1 MMTITTA
8 GPYDRSVY
16 PTAAASW
23 EKGRAAG
30 IHDGY
35 DEGYLRGRAN
45 AIVARTKA
53 TFPFRSIHVLYVVSG
68 KGLPYS
74 PLDEAVITTLQS
86 MTAQVTVTDPRQP
99 VADIAA
105 QLRPNLML
113 ALDGMDLPLE
123 QVAAVRQLGI
133 TTAVWLTDDPYYTDM
148 TTKIVT
154 HYDHVFTL
162 EMNCIELYRQLGCSS
177 VHYLPFGAFP
187 THYFPLSSPVPA
199 KHEISFTGSAYWN
212 RIYFF
217 NPIMPQL
224 TARNIKINGI
234 WWDRLPDYQ
243 SYGDKIELGRWMSP
257 NETNDLYNGS
267 KIMINLHRSH
277 QDDSVNNN
285 ALKLPAASP
294 NPRTFEICA
303 CGTLQLTDTRDDL
316 ARFYKPGEEIE
327 TYNSQQE
334 LLEKIEFYL
343 THEKERRE
351 IALRALERTLREH
364 TYGHRVN
371 QLLSIASP

>member
-1 MMTITTA
+1 MTISTT
-8 GPYDRSVY
+8 GPYDPAVHQ
-16 PTAAASW
+16 TAAASW
-23 EKGRAAG
+23 ERGRIAG
-30 IHDGY
+30 VHDGY

-45 AIVARTKA
+45 AIVGRMKA
-53 TFPFRSIHVLYVVSG
+53 VFPFRQIHVLYVVSG

-99 VADIAA
+99 VGDIAA

-123 QVAAVRQLGI
+123 QVTAVRQLGI
-133 TTAVWLTDDPYYTDM
+133 PTAIWLTDDPYYTDT

-154 HYDHVFTL
+154 NYDYVFTL
-162 EMNCIELYRQLGCSS
+162 EMNCLELYRQLGCTS
-177 VHYLPFGAFP
+177 VHYLPFGAFL
-187 THYFPLSSPVPA
+187 THYFPLSSPASVRR
-199 KHEISFTGSAYWN
+199 EIGFTGSAYWN

-224 TARNIKINGI
+224 MARNIKINGI

-257 NETNDLYNGS
+257 VETNDSYNGS
-267 KIMINLHRSH
+267 KIVINLHRSH

-285 ALKLPAASP
+285 SLKIPGASP
-294 NPRTFEICA
+294 NPRTFEISA
-303 CGTLQLTDTRDDL
+303 SGTLQLTDTRDDL

-327 TYNSQQE
+327 TYSSQQE
-334 LLEKIEFYL
+334 LLEKVEFYL
-343 THEKERRE
+343 THEKERHE

-364 TYGHRVN
+364 TYGHRID
-371 QLLSIASP
+371 QLLSVIFP

>member
-1 MMTITTA
+1 MTISKTGPFDPATT
-8 GPYDRSVY
+8 
-16 PTAAASW
+16 SW
-23 EKGRAAG
+23 EKGRVAG
-30 IHDGY
+30 TNDGY

-45 AIVARTKA
+45 AILARTKA
-53 TFPFRSIHVLYVVSG
+53 VFPFRQIHVLYVVSG

-99 VADIAA
+99 VGDIAA

-123 QVAAVRQLGI
+123 QVTTVRQLGI
-133 TTAVWLTDDPYYTDM
+133 PTAIWLTDDPYYTDT

-154 HYDHVFTL
+154 NYDYVFTL
-162 EMNCIELYRQLGCSS
+162 EMNCMELYRQLGCSS
-177 VHYLPFGAFP
+177 VHYLPFGAFL
-187 THYFPLSSPVPA
+187 THYFPLSSPASVRR
-199 KHEISFTGSAYWN
+199 EIGFTGSAYWN

-224 TARNIKINGI
+224 MARNIKINGI

-257 NETNDLYNGS
+257 VETNDTYNGS
-267 KIMINLHRSH
+267 KIVINLHRSH

-285 ALKLPAASP
+285 ALKIPGASP
-294 NPRTFEICA
+294 NPRTFEISA
-303 CGTLQLTDTRDDL
+303 SGTLQLTDTRDDL

-327 TYNSQQE
+327 TYSSQQE
-334 LLEKIEFYL
+334 LLEKVEFYL

-364 TYGHRVN
+364 TYGHRID
-371 QLLSIASP
+371 QLLSVVFP

>member
-1 MMTITTA
+1 MTISTT
-8 GPYDRSVY
+8 GPYDPAVHQ
-16 PTAAASW
+16 TAAASW
-23 EKGRAAG
+23 EKGRTAG
-30 IHDGY
+30 LHDGY

-53 TFPFRSIHVLYVVSG
+53 VFPFRQIHVLYVVSG

-74 PLDEAVITTLQS
+74 PLDEAVIHTLQS
-86 MTAQVTVTDPRQP
+86 MTAQVSVTDPRQP
-99 VADIAA
+99 VGDIAA

-113 ALDGMDLPLE
+113 ALDGMDLPME

-133 TTAVWLTDDPYYTDM
+133 TTAIWLTDDPYYTDT
-148 TTKIVT
+148 TTKIVP

-162 EMNCIELYRQLGCSS
+162 EMNCLELYRQLGCSS

-187 THYFPLSSPVPA
+187 THYFPLSSPVSA
-199 KHEISFTGSAYWN
+199 RHEIGFTGSAYWN

-224 TARNIKINGI
+224 AARNIKINGI

-243 SYGDKIELGRWMSP
+243 SYGDKIEVGRWMSP

-294 NPRTFEICA
+294 NLRTFEICA

-327 TYNSQQE
+327 TYSSQQE

-343 THEKERRE
+343 SHEKERRE

-364 TYGHRVN
+364 TYGHRIDR
-371 QLLSIASP
+371 LLSIVFP

>member
-1 MMTITTA
+1 MTISTT
-8 GPYDRSVY
+8 GPYDPAVY
-16 PTAAASW
+16 QTAAASW
-23 EKGRAAG
+23 EKGRVAG
-30 IHDGY
+30 LYDGY

-45 AIVARTKA
+45 AIVAQTKA
-53 TFPFRSIHVLYVVSG
+53 VFPFRQIHVLYVGSG

-99 VADIAA
+99 VGDIAA

-113 ALDGMDLPLE
+113 SLDGMDLPLE
-123 QVAAVRQLGI
+123 HVAAVRQMGI
-133 TTAVWLTDDPYYTDM
+133 PTAIWLTDDPYYTDT
-148 TTKIVT
+148 TTKIVPS
-154 HYDHVFTL
+154 YDHVFTL

-187 THYFPLSSPVPA
+187 THYFPLSSQA
-199 KHEISFTGSAYWN
+199 SIRREIGFTGSAYWN

-224 TARNIKINGI
+224 MARNIKINGI

-243 SYGDKIELGRWMSP
+243 SYGDKIEPGRWMSP
-257 NETNDLYNGS
+257 AETNDSYNGS
-267 KIMINLHRSH
+267 KIVLNFHRSH

-285 ALKLPAASP
+285 ALKIPGASP
-294 NPRTFEICA
+294 NPRTFEISASC
-303 CGTLQLTDTRDDL
+303 TLQLTDTRDDL

-327 TYNSQQE
+327 TYSSQQE

-343 THEKERRE
+343 THEKERRA

-364 TYGHRVN
+364 TYGHRVD
-371 QLLSIASP
+371 QLLSIVFS

>member
-1 MMTITTA
+1 MTISTT
-8 GPYDRSVY
+8 GPYDPAVHL
-16 PTAAASW
+16 TAAASW

-30 IHDGY
+30 LHDGY

-45 AIVARTKA
+45 AIVARTQA
-53 TFPFRSIHVLYVVSG
+53 VFPFRQIHVLYVVSG
-68 KGLPYS
+68 KGLPYA
-74 PLDEAVITTLQS
+74 PLDEAVINTLQG
-86 MTAQVTVTDPRQP
+86 MTAQVTVSDPRQP
-99 VADIAA
+99 VGDIAA

-113 ALDGMDLPLE
+113 SLDGMDLPVE

-133 TTAVWLTDDPYYTDM
+133 PTAIWLTDDPYYTDT
-148 TTKIVT
+148 TTKIVPN
-154 HYDHVFTL
+154 YDHVFTL
-162 EMNCIELYRQLGCSS
+162 EMNCLELYRQLGCSS

-187 THYFPLSSPVPA
+187 THYFPLSSPAPIRR
-199 KHEISFTGSAYWN
+199 EIGFTGSAYWN

-224 TARNIKINGI
+224 MARNTKINGI

-243 SYGDKIELGRWMSP
+243 LYGDKIELGRWMSP
-257 NETNDLYNGS
+257 VETNDSYNGS
-267 KIMINLHRSH
+267 KIVINLHRSH

-285 ALKLPAASP
+285 VLKIPGVSP

-303 CGTLQLTDTRDDL
+303 SCTLQLTDTRDDL

-327 TYNSQQE
+327 TYSSQQE

-364 TYGHRVN
+364 TYGHRID
-371 QLLSIASP
+371 QLLSIVFP

>member
-1 MMTITTA
+1 MTITTA